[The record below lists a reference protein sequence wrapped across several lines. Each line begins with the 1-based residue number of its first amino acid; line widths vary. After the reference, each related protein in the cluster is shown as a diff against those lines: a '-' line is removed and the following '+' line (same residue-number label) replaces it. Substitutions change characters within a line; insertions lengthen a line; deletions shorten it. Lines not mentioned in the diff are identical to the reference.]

1 MSATLPLPDERI
13 YAPYKIKALVEV
25 LMEQGVPTEDSLRG
39 SGVTHDD
46 LTDPSVL
53 TSMRQYLTV
62 CLNAITLQ
70 SDPATSFELG
80 TRLRVSAYGMYGYAL
95 LSCLSIRDYFRLAM
109 KYRRLATPP
118 MAIAWREYDDVAVWS
133 FPDVFVLDTPQ
144 ILKRFLIE
152 QQFSLHV
159 THLQDVAGTRCPPL
173 RASFAYDAPE
183 FASLYEEYLHCPCK
197 FGQPQTELVYE
208 RVVLDQKPMMAHA
221 LTSALMQETCDR
233 LIGQE
238 KIAVGTSGTVY
249 RILMERPGR
258 FPSMEEVAGKLY
270 MTSRTLRRRLAD
282 EGTAFQTIADD
293 VRASLAREY
302 LSSTKFSVL
311 DIALLLG
318 FSDAAAFRKALKRW
332 TGKGPGQLR

>member
-25 LMEQGVPTEDSLRG
+25 LQEQGVLPSDSLRG
-39 SGVTHDD
+39 SGVAFED
-46 LTDPSVL
+46 LTDPTVL

-70 SDPATSFELG
+70 RDPATSFKLG
-80 TRLRVSAYGMYGYAL
+80 AQLRVSAYGMYGYAL
-95 LSCLSIRDYFRLAM
+95 LSCLSIRDYFRLAI

-118 MAIAWREYDDVAVWS
+118 MAIAWHEQGDEAVWT
-133 FPDVFVLDTPQ
+133 FPDVFVLETPPS
-144 ILKRFLIE
+144 LKRFLIE

-159 THLQDVAGTRCPPL
+159 THLQDVAGTRYSPL
-173 RASFAYDAPE
+173 RASFTYAEPE
-183 FASLYEEYLHCPCK
+183 FSSLYEEYLHCPCL
-197 FGQPQTELVYE
+197 FGQPQGELVFE
-208 RVVLDQKPMMAHA
+208 RTVLDQKPMMAHV

-238 KIAVGTSGTVY
+238 KIAAGTSGAVY
-249 RILMERPGR
+249 RRLMERPGQ
-258 FPSMEEVAGKLY
+258 FPTMEEVAAMLH

-282 EGTAFQTIADD
+282 EGTSFQIIADD
-293 VRASLAREY
+293 VRSSLAQEY
-302 LSSTKFSVL
+302 LSSTKFSML

-318 FSDAAAFRKALKRW
+318 FSDAAAFRKAVKRW
-332 TGKGPGQLR
+332 TGKVPGQLR